1 MISLL
6 PIQIILL
13 ALLGAFI
20 AYIFRFRTPL
30 RDRALYVVIGSC
42 GVVTV
47 LVPSL
52 TSRAARLI
60 GVGRGTDLLLYIFV
74 LFSLLNVVSLSTQ
87 LRRMERQITLLIR
100 QSAIA
105 DAEIGRIEHEQHER
119 LSAHNA
125 DYAEDTMRDFGTG
138 SAQERG
144 MSG

>member
-30 RDRALYVVIGSC
+30 RDRALYVVIGGC
-42 GVVTV
+42 GMLTV

-52 TSRAARLI
+52 TSRAAQLI

-74 LFSLLNVVSLSTQ
+74 LFSLLHVVSLSTQ

-105 DAEIGRIEHEQHER
+105 DAEIGRIEHEQHEQ
-119 LSAHNA
+119 APVH
-125 DYAEDTMRDFGTG
+125 DGDHAE
-138 SAQERG
+138 ARG
-144 MSG
+144 GPRSTPAAGLIQG